1 MLIRSDMTQAP
12 GSHPRPRSCRPSLAE
27 ESQQQAGWF
36 RFSFEHDRWEWSAL
50 VARIH
55 GYSPGQVEPD
65 ARLVLSASAS
75 RRPPTGRSDHRRDS
89 PHVAGASNKHR
100 IIDASG
106 QTRQVVL
113 IGEPV
118 TDEQGA
124 VTGIHG
130 FYVEVMPARDQV
142 REQRVS
148 DAIAEIA
155 DARAGIEQAKGMLM
169 MVYRIDA
176 EAAFE
181 LLKWR
186 SQATNT
192 KLRALSEQV
201 AVDFMGVNSDATA
214 RSEYDSL
221 LLTAHLRVPAHG

>member
-1 MLIRSDMTQAP
+1 MLIRSDMTQPP
-12 GSHPRPRSCRPSLAE
+12 GSRPRPGACRPSLAE

-36 RFSFEHDRWEWSAL
+36 RFSFEHDRWEWSAP

-65 ARLVLSASAS
+65 ARLVLSHQHPDDRRQVGATIDEIRRTS
-75 RRPPTGRSDHRRDS
+75 R
-89 PHVAGASNKHR
+89 ALSNKHR

-118 TDEQGA
+118 TDEQGV

-130 FYVEVMPARDQV
+130 FYVEVIPARDQV

-192 KLRALSEQV
+192 KLKALSEQV
-201 AVDFMGVNSDATA
+201 AVDFMAVDSDATA

-221 LLTAHLRVPAHG
+221 LLTAHLRVAAHG